1 MNDAVQTPRVAVVTG
16 AGSGIG
22 RATALRFVRG
32 GCHVLAVG
40 RRAEPLLETAALA
53 GGSEQVTTAALD
65 IAAVGAMDDAVAQ
78 LVEARGCVDALVANA
93 GVNPQRADALETTD
107 EAWDETLRV
116 NLTGLHRSCR
126 AVLPHMIAQKH
137 GAIVA
142 TGSVSGQVGMA
153 ERAAYGPTKAGVIQ
167 YARNLAIDYAKH
179 GIRANSINPAFVVTD
194 MTRDWLESRP
204 EGVLE
209 QIVSAHP
216 LGLGTPDDV
225 ANAAWFL
232 STGESRWITG
242 VDLSVDGGFS
252 AH

>member
-1 MNDAVQTPRVAVVTG
+1 MSETGLPRVAVVTG

-22 RATALRFVRG
+22 RATTLRFVRG
-32 GCHVLAVG
+32 GCHVLAIG
-40 RRAEPLLETAALA
+40 RREAPLRETAELA
-53 GGSEQVTTAALD
+53 DGDAQVSIAAID
-65 IAAVGAMDDAVAQ
+65 IAEAGAMDAAVAE
-78 LVEARGCVDALVANA
+78 LVAKQGRVDALVANA
-93 GVNPQRADALETTD
+93 GVNPQRANALETTD

-126 AVLPHMIAQKH
+126 AVLPHMIKQMA
-137 GAIVA
+137 GALVA

-167 YARNLAIDYAKH
+167 YVRNLAIDYAKH

-209 QIVSAHP
+209 QIVAAHP
-216 LGLGTPDDV
+216 LGLGKPDDV

-242 VDLSVDGGFS
+242 VDLSVDGGYS

>member
-1 MNDAVQTPRVAVVTG
+1 MEIDFVPRVAVVTG

-22 RATALRFVRG
+22 RAAALRFVRG

-40 RRAEPLLETAALA
+40 RRAEPLAETAELA
-53 GGSEQVTTAALD
+53 GGAAAVTTAAID
-65 IAAVGAMDDAVAQ
+65 IAADGAMDDAVNR
-78 LVEARGCVDALVANA
+78 LVEARGRVDALFANA
-93 GVNPQRADALETTD
+93 GVNPQRADTLQTSD
-107 EAWDETLRV
+107 EAWHETLRI
-116 NLTGLHRSCR
+116 NLTGLHRCCR
-126 AVLPHMIAQKH
+126 AVLPHMMQQGV

-153 ERAAYGPTKAGVIQ
+153 ERAAYGPSKAGVIQ
-167 YARNLAIDYAKH
+167 YMRNLAIDYAKH

-204 EGVLE
+204 AGAYE
-209 QIVSAHP
+209 QIVAAHP
-216 LGLGTPDDV
+216 LGLGTPEDV

-242 VDLSVDGGFS
+242 VDLSIDGGFT

>member
-1 MNDAVQTPRVAVVTG
+1 MSEASNLPRVAVVTG

-22 RATALRFVRG
+22 RATALRFVQG

-40 RRAEPLLETAALA
+40 RRAEPLAETAALA
-53 GGSEQVTTAALD
+53 GGEAHVTIAALD
-65 IAAVGAMDDAVAQ
+65 IAEAGAMDAAVAA
-78 LVEARGCVDALVANA
+78 LVQAQGRVDALVANA
-93 GVNPQRADALETTD
+93 GINPQRADALETTD
-107 EAWDETLRV
+107 EAWDETLRI

-126 AVLPHMIAQKH
+126 AVLPTMIEQSA
-137 GAIVA
+137 GTIVA

-153 ERAAYGPTKAGVIQ
+153 ERCAYGPTKAGVIQ
-167 YARNLAIDYAKH
+167 YARNLALDYAKH

-209 QIVSAHP
+209 QIVAAHP
-216 LGLGTPDDV
+216 LGLGKPEDV

-232 STGESRWITG
+232 STPESRWITG
-242 VDLSVDGGFS
+242 VDLSIDGGFT

>member
-1 MNDAVQTPRVAVVTG
+1 MSEEIKLPRVAVVTG

-22 RATALRFVRG
+22 RAAALRFVRG
-32 GCHVLAVG
+32 GCHVLAIG
-40 RRAEPLLETAALA
+40 RRVEPLAATAELA
-53 GGSEQVTTAALD
+53 GGSEHVTIAALD
-65 IAAVGAMDDAVAQ
+65 IAEPGAMDAAVAK
-78 LVEARGCVDALVANA
+78 LVEAHGRVDALVANA

-107 EAWDETLRV
+107 EAWDETLRI

-126 AVLPHMIAQKH
+126 AVLPHMMAQGG

-194 MTRDWLESRP
+194 MTRDWLDSRP
-204 EGVLE
+204 EGVLD
-209 QIVSAHP
+209 QIVAAHP
-216 LGLGTPDDV
+216 LGLGTPEDV

>member
-1 MNDAVQTPRVAVVTG
+1 MSEETHLPRVAVVTG

-40 RRAEPLLETAALA
+40 RRHEPLAETAELA
-53 GGSEQVTTAALD
+53 GGSEHVSIAALD
-65 IAAVGAMDDAVAQ
+65 IAAPGAMDAAITALIDEHGR
-78 LVEARGCVDALVANA
+78 LDALVANA
-93 GVNPQRADALETTD
+93 GVNPQRADALETSD
-107 EAWDETLRV
+107 EAWEETLRI
-116 NLTGLHRSCR
+116 NLTGLHRTCR
-126 AVLPHMIAQKH
+126 AVLPTMIAQQS

-167 YARNLAIDYAKH
+167 YARNLAIDYARH

-204 EGVLE
+204 AGVLD

-216 LGLGTPDDV
+216 LGLGTPEDV

-232 STGESRWITG
+232 CTSESRWITG

>member
-1 MNDAVQTPRVAVVTG
+1 MAEENSSPRVAVVTG

-22 RATALRFVRG
+22 RATALRFVAG

-40 RRAEPLLETAALA
+40 RRESALQETAALA
-53 GGSEQVTTAALD
+53 STPNAVSLAALD
-65 IAAVGAMDDAVAQ
+65 IAEAGAMQAAVKRLVDAHGA
-78 LVEARGCVDALVANA
+78 VDALVANA

-107 EAWDETLRV
+107 EAWDETIRV
-116 NLTGLHRSCR
+116 NLTGLHRCCQ
-126 AVLPHMIAQKH
+126 AVLPHMISAKS
-137 GAIVA
+137 GTIVA

-153 ERAAYGPTKAGVIQ
+153 ERCAYGPTKAGVIQ
-167 YARNLAIDYAKH
+167 YMRNLAIDYAKH

-209 QIVSAHP
+209 QIVATHP
-216 LGLGTPDDV
+216 LGLGQPEDV

-232 STGESRWITG
+232 STRESRWITG
-242 VDLSVDGGFS
+242 VDLSVDGGFT